1 MVTIVTEVGLRD
13 GAEQKWDE
21 IMRQRMAGAK
31 DQPGWVG
38 GQLLRPA
45 DDPGRRV
52 IVGTWRSR
60 EDWHAWHTEPRFQET
75 RTQLDELVRGPEEH
89 AWHEVVIEMDGSA
102 TGNGQGAGKG
112 RGTQKGRGTGKA
124 RGSTA

>member
-1 MVTIVTEVGLRD
+1 MVTIVTEVGLKQ

-21 IMRQRMAGAK
+21 IMQERMSAAK
-31 DQPGWVG
+31 EQPGWVG

-60 EDWHAWHTEPRFQET
+60 DDWHAWHTAPRFQET
-75 RTQLDELVRGPEEH
+75 RAELDGLVRGPEEH
-89 AWHEVVIEMDGSA
+89 TWHYVVIEMDA
-102 TGNGQGAGKG
+102 DAANTPRRPA
-112 RGTQKGRGTGKA
+112 
-124 RGSTA
+124 